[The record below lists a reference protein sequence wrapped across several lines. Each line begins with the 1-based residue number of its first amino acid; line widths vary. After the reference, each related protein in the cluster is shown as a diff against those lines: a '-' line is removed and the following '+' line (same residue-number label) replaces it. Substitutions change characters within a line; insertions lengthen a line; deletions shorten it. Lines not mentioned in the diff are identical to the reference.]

1 MMPYI
6 FLENLCM
13 LQMYGCKYADSM
25 FLSDRY
31 HFEHNGTCDGVD
43 PYASTTKVSS
53 YQTEII

>member
-53 YQTEII
+53 YQT